1 MVSRPDRMQPV
12 RTQRRRNRPGAA
24 RPSGVTLI
32 ELMIVVAII
41 AILAAIAYPSYQEQ
55 IRKTRRA
62 EAQAALLELAQFL
75 ERNRTHTGRYDI
87 DGAGNP
93 VTLPYT
99 EIPRERTAKY
109 YTLTLETLTP
119 SAFTLKATPQG
130 PQAGDTKCA
139 SLSLAHTGAKTATG
153 TNAANC
159 W

>member
-1 MVSRPDRMQPV
+1 MVSRPDRMQPL
-12 RTQRRRNRPGAA
+12 RRRPTGF
-24 RPSGVTLI
+24 TLI
-32 ELMIVVAII
+32 EIMIVVAVI

-55 IRKTRRA
+55 VRKTRRA

-93 VTLPYT
+93 ITLPYT
-99 EIPRERTAKY
+99 EVPREGATKY

-130 PQAGDTKCA
+130 PQAGDTKCT
-139 SLSLAHTGAKTATG
+139 SFSLAHTGAKTATG
-153 TNAANC
+153 TNAAHC